1 MEIVTPAGPKNYLAM
16 ENAAAEERT
25 KSTAVVER
33 RSLFADK
40 EQELA

>member
-1 MEIVTPAGPKNYLAM
+1 MPAGPTNYLAM

-25 KSTAVVER
+25 KSTAAVER
-33 RSLFADK
+33 RSWSADR